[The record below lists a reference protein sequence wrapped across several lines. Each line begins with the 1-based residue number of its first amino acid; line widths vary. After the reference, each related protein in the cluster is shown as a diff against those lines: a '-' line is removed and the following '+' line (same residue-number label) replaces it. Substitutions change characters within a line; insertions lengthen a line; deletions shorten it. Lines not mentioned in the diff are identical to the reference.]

1 MLVVGKTVAHPWKCD
16 VIGHLTTRFYV
27 GMFDDASY
35 HLLFTVFGFEGAT
48 DESGNIGWVDV
59 RNVIE
64 YKAEV
69 SAGDVLEIQ
78 GSLVKIGTK
87 SITVRYQMN
96 NLGKDELA
104 ATMECT
110 YVLFDMQ
117 ARTGMVLTDRL
128 REQAEKYVE
137 PARTSPS

>member
-35 HLLFTVFGFEGAT
+35 HLLFAVFGFSGAT
-48 DESGNIGWVDV
+48 DETGDIGWVDV

-69 SAGDVLEIQ
+69 SAGDVLEIE

-96 NLGKDELA
+96 NLGRDELA

-110 YVLFDMQ
+110 YVLFDMN

-128 REQAEKYVE
+128 REKAEKYLE
-137 PARTSPS
+137 PAQVPES

>member
-1 MLVVGKTVAHPWKCD
+1 MLVVGKAVAHPWKCD

-35 HLLFTVFGFEGAT
+35 HLLFTVFGFTGAT
-48 DESGNIGWVDV
+48 DESGATGWVDV

-69 SAGDVLEIQ
+69 GAGDVLEIQ
-78 GSLVKIGTK
+78 ASLVKIGSK
-87 SITVRYQMN
+87 SITVRYRMT

-104 ATMECT
+104 ATMECI

-117 ARTGMVLTDRL
+117 ERKGLLLTDRL
-128 REQAEKYVE
+128 REQAAKYLE
-137 PARTSPS
+137 PEQDPVP